1 MKRILSVILSLAL
14 LASVLIIP
22 MSVNADNS
30 VLDADTAF
38 ENLNAAVDGL
48 VTDWDNVTP
57 SAFATP
63 IYSISKYDD
72 KAANRIRT
80 ADAEYVEIADSTDS
94 KLGPKTFKIKQ
105 SFPVLSSGQGGPL
118 VAGAVNAI
126 EYTGSLSPNYSAAKN
141 IGALVFY
148 VKTNR
153 SFTMSFGTHNGYT
166 YGGVFKQNI
175 QVEAKE
181 GYQPVVIDFLKELD
195 WTSLQ
200 ALLSSSFSLFGNG
213 VFASIVSMTDGKGNT
228 IGEGDDITF
237 GSLLYVPI
245 DTNVRDFKYY
255 LDEANKQVNPMYASL
270 TVNAVLAA
278 EKINNDDSR
287 YTEESFAALQKAI
300 KDAKATLIADSS
312 KGEANAIA
320 LFKGEAAE
328 LYTLEEVFRPKYIED
343 PNGAEQASTA
353 YDSST
358 LALDA
363 TQKANFGDYTIKA
376 DANTKTV
383 HFVPANATGRYPS
396 SDAYKKTYADYDN
409 LYLTYYNPKTSF
421 KCTSNALIN
430 GTTASINLSNNMGGD
445 PGQFGLSLGS
455 GYQRVNL
462 YKLNLRD
469 DGNYNKTVLS
479 YSAEKLA
486 NKELSYDGATR
497 YQIVLGTSEKEIYFG
512 SIIGEKPINVSGI
525 DSVTNKSTL
534 IKYYAEKIANK
545 GYENTAAVE
554 DTMD

>member
-22 MSVNADNS
+22 MSVNAGNS

-38 ENLNAAVDGL
+38 KNLNAAVDGL
-48 VTDWDNVTP
+48 VTDWNNVTP

-63 IYSISKYDD
+63 IYSISKYVDS
-72 KAANRIRT
+72 AANRTRT
-80 ADAEYVEIADSTDS
+80 DDAKYVEIADSTDS

-105 SFPVLSSGQGGPL
+105 SFPVLSLDQGAPL

-126 EYTGSLSPNYSAAKN
+126 EYTSSLSPNCAAAKN

-166 YGGVFKQNI
+166 YAGVFKKNI

-200 ALLSSSFSLFGNG
+200 ALLSSSKSLFGNG
-213 VFASIVSMTDGKGNT
+213 VFASIVSMTAGKGNT

-255 LDEANKQVNPMYASL
+255 LDEEKRNVNSMYASL

-287 YTEESFAALQKAI
+287 YTEESFAALQNAI

-353 YDSST
+353 YDPST
-358 LALDA
+358 LALSA

-376 DANTKTV
+376 DANTKAV
-383 HFVPANATGRYPS
+383 HFVPANATSRYPS
-396 SDAYKKTYADYDN
+396 GDAYKKIYADYDN
-409 LYLTYYNPKTSF
+409 LYLTYYNTKTSL
-421 KCTSNALIN
+421 KCTSSALIN
-430 GTTASINLSNNMGGD
+430 GFSGSIGLSNNIAD
-445 PGQFGLSLGS
+445 NPGLFGLSLGS

-462 YKLNLRD
+462 YKLNLSQD
-469 DGNYNKTVLS
+469 WNYNKTVLS
-479 YSAEKLA
+479 YSAEKID
-486 NKELSYDGATR
+486 NNELSYDGATR

-512 SIIGEKPINVSGI
+512 SIIGEKPIDVSEI
-525 DSVTNKSTL
+525 DNVTNKATL
-534 IKYYAEKIANK
+534 IKY
-545 GYENTAAVE
+545 
-554 DTMD
+554 

>member
-30 VLDADTAF
+30 VLDANTAF
-38 ENLNAAVDGL
+38 ENLHAAVDGL
-48 VTDWDNVTP
+48 ETDWNNVTP

-63 IYSISKYDD
+63 IYSISKYADS
-72 KAANRIRT
+72 AANRTRT

-94 KLGPKTFKIKQ
+94 KLGPKTFKIKK
-105 SFPVLSSGQGGPL
+105 SYPVPSSGQGATL

-200 ALLSSSFSLFGNG
+200 RLLASSYSLFNSG
-213 VFASIVSMTDGKGNT
+213 VFASIVSMTDGNGDT

-255 LDEANKQVNPMYASL
+255 LDEAN
-270 TVNAVLAA
+270 
-278 EKINNDDSR
+278 
-287 YTEESFAALQKAI
+287 
-300 KDAKATLIADSS
+300 
-312 KGEANAIA
+312 
-320 LFKGEAAE
+320 
-328 LYTLEEVFRPKYIED
+328 
-343 PNGAEQASTA
+343 
-353 YDSST
+353 
-358 LALDA
+358 
-363 TQKANFGDYTIKA
+363 
-376 DANTKTV
+376 
-383 HFVPANATGRYPS
+383 
-396 SDAYKKTYADYDN
+396 
-409 LYLTYYNPKTSF
+409 
-421 KCTSNALIN
+421 
-430 GTTASINLSNNMGGD
+430 
-445 PGQFGLSLGS
+445 
-455 GYQRVNL
+455 
-462 YKLNLRD
+462 
-469 DGNYNKTVLS
+469 
-479 YSAEKLA
+479 
-486 NKELSYDGATR
+486 
-497 YQIVLGTSEKEIYFG
+497 
-512 SIIGEKPINVSGI
+512 
-525 DSVTNKSTL
+525 
-534 IKYYAEKIANK
+534 
-545 GYENTAAVE
+545 
-554 DTMD
+554 